1 MAPKVEILATDPLAS
16 LDQECF
22 IRILYV
28 EEKDD
33 KQLESIRY
41 AKVQPNVFPSTWLED
56 PYTDFE
62 LPVFPP
68 GDWRVVDIIRNE
80 VTGEAQVIK
89 PREDDRML
97 IGRSSSNALDAWHP
111 ISVDYLELEKV
122 SQILYTNLLWRR
134 SDTLWLV
141 THEELFPMPV
151 LMKIAEFP
159 VSDALTRV
167 ENETKVYQAI
177 QGKGIAPEFL
187 GHVTENGRVIGSLFE
202 YIDGECPEKQDLP
215 RCERVLRKFHREG
228 FLHGDSHPMNFV
240 VCGGGTTKL
249 IDFETSRPCTNQVE
263 FDKEVRNLRLEFEL

>member
-16 LDQECF
+16 LAQECL

-28 EEKDD
+28 EEKDG
-33 KQLESIRY
+33 KEWESIRY

-80 VTGEAQVIK
+80 VTGEAQVSN
-89 PREDDRML
+89 PREDDRTL
-97 IGRSSSNALDAWHP
+97 TGRLDRDIDAWHP

-122 SQILYTNLLWRR
+122 SQILYTSLLWRR

-141 THEELFPMPV
+141 THEKLFPTPV

-240 VCGGGTTKL
+240 VCHGTTKL
-249 IDFETSRPCTNQVE
+249 IDFETSRPCTSQVE
-263 FDKEVRNLRLEFEL
+263 FDREVRNVKLEFEL

>member
-16 LDQECF
+16 LAQECL

-28 EEKDD
+28 EEKDG
-33 KQLESIRY
+33 KEWESIRY

-80 VTGEAQVIK
+80 VTGEAQVSN
-89 PREDDRML
+89 PREDDRTL
-97 IGRSSSNALDAWHP
+97 TGRLDRDIDAWHP

-122 SQILYTNLLWRR
+122 SQILYTSLLWRR

-177 QGKGIAPEFL
+177 QGKGIAPNFL

-202 YIDGECPEKQDLP
+202 YIDGECPEKQELP

-228 FLHGDSHPMNFV
+228 FLHGDSHPMNFI